1 VTRYR
6 DLDLTVCRIASGSW
20 LTGEVDKCEPRYNFR
35 YMNAETKARKLGNSL
50 GLIIPKE
57 VAARLNVEEG
67 MALYFTE
74 APDGVRLS
82 AHNPDFAKKMKAA
95 ESLSRRYRN
104 ALRELA
110 K

>member
-1 VTRYR
+1 
-6 DLDLTVCRIASGSW
+6 
-20 LTGEVDKCEPRYNFR
+20 
-35 YMNAETKARKLGNSL
+35 MNSETKARKLGNSL

-57 VAARLNVEEG
+57 VATRLNVEEG
-67 MALYFTE
+67 TALYFTE
-74 APDGVRLS
+74 APDGIRIS
-82 AHNPDFAKKMKAA
+82 AQNPDFSKKMKAA